1 MRLFRILSLLLVVVA
16 PSAFADSP
24 YLVEMILVRQNAEP
38 VINSRAAPENWDAGA
53 ARLPTDKLSPPRLG
67 NIVDKL
73 SADNSYTVL
82 LHRAWDQNLGEQ
94 PVKLAITDGQEQ
106 FGQFPIEG
114 TLNLQLGRF
123 TDIDANFW
131 LNQFDANGS
140 VIASEHLSQQ
150 DVRTKNNQLN
160 YLDGGH
166 LALLI
171 KITSLTAKPPSA
183 PPPDIQD

>member
-1 MRLFRILSLLLVVVA
+1 MRLFRILSLLLVVLA

-24 YLVEMILVRQNAEP
+24 YQVEMILVRQNAEP
-38 VINSRAAPENWDAGA
+38 ALNSRAAPENWDDGA
-53 ARLPTDKLSPPRLG
+53 VRLGDRMSPPRLN

-73 SADNSYTVL
+73 NADNSFTVL
-82 LHRAWDQNLGEQ
+82 AHKAWEQNLGEQ
-94 PVKLAITDGQEQ
+94 PVKIAITDGQEQ

-114 TLNLQLGRF
+114 VLSLQLGRF
-123 TDIDANFW
+123 TDIDADFW
-131 LNQFDANGS
+131 LNTFDSNGS
-140 VIASEHLSQQ
+140 VVASEHLSQK

-160 YLDGGH
+160 DLDGGH

>member
-1 MRLFRILSLLLVVVA
+1 MRLFRILSLLLVVIA
-16 PSAFADSP
+16 PSAFADSL
-24 YLVEMILVRQNAEP
+24 YQVEMILIRQNAEP
-38 VINSRAAPENWDAGA
+38 LINSRAAPEDWAAGA
-53 ARLPTDKLSPPRLG
+53 SRLDNDKVSPPRLN

-73 SADNSYTVL
+73 SADNNYTVL
-82 LHRAWDQNLGEQ
+82 LHKAWEQNLGEQ
-94 PVKLAITDGQEQ
+94 PVKLAISDGQEQ

-114 TLNLQLGRF
+114 TLSLQLGRF
-123 TDIDANFW
+123 TDIDAQLW
-131 LNQFDANGS
+131 INQFDSNGS
-140 VIASEHLSQQ
+140 VIASEHLSQT

-183 PPPDIQD
+183 PPPDLQD

>member
-1 MRLFRILSLLLVVVA
+1 MRLFRILSLLLVVIA
-16 PSAFADSP
+16 PSAFADGL
-24 YLVEMILVRQNAEP
+24 YQVEMILVRQNAEP

-53 ARLPTDKLSPPRLG
+53 PRLGDRMSPPRLG

-73 SADNSYTVL
+73 SADANYTVL
-82 LHRAWDQNLGEQ
+82 AHKAWEQNLGEQ
-94 PVKLAITDGQEQ
+94 PIKVAITDGQEQ

-114 TLNLQLGRF
+114 VLSLQLGRF
-123 TDIDANFW
+123 TDIDADFW
-131 LNQFDANGS
+131 INQFDSNGS
-140 VIASEHLSQQ
+140 VIASEHLNQT

-183 PPPDIQD
+183 PPPDLQD

>member
-1 MRLFRILSLLLVVVA
+1 MRLFRILSLLLVVFA

-24 YLVEMILVRQNAEP
+24 YQVEMILIRQNAEP
-38 VINSRAAPENWDAGA
+38 ALNSRAAPENWDEGA
-53 ARLPTDKLSPPRLG
+53 QRLGDRLSPPRLN

-73 SADNSYTVL
+73 NADNSFTVL
-82 LHRAWDQNLGEQ
+82 AHKAWEQNLGEQ
-94 PVKLAITDGQEQ
+94 PVKIAITDGQEQ
-106 FGQFPIEG
+106 LGQFPIEG
-114 TLNLQLGRF
+114 VLSLQLGRF
-123 TDIDANFW
+123 TDIDADFW
-131 LNQFDANGS
+131 LNTFDSNGS
-140 VIASEHLSQQ
+140 VVASEHLSQK

>member
-1 MRLFRILSLLLVVVA
+1 MRLFRILSLMLVVVA
-16 PSAFADSP
+16 PAAFADSP
-24 YLVEMILVRQNAEP
+24 YQVEMILVRQNAEP
-38 VINSRAAPENWDAGA
+38 VISSRPAPENWDAGA
-53 ARLPTDKLSPPRLG
+53 VRLGDKTSPPRLG

-73 SADNSYTVL
+73 RADNSYTVL
-82 LHRAWDQNLGEQ
+82 AHKAWEQNLGEQ
-94 PVKLAITDGQEQ
+94 PVKVAITEGQEQ

-114 TLNLQLGRF
+114 VLNLQLGRF

-131 LNQFDANGS
+131 INQFDANGS
-140 VIASEHLSQQ
+140 VVASEHLSQT

>member
-1 MRLFRILSLLLVVVA
+1 MRVFRILSLLLVVLA
-16 PSAFADSP
+16 PSAFADSL
-24 YLVEMILVRQNAEP
+24 YQVEMILVRQNAEP
-38 VINSRAAPENWDAGA
+38 VINSRAAPENWDGGA
-53 ARLPTDKLSPPRLG
+53 QRLGERMSPPRLG

-73 SADNSYTVL
+73 RADYNYTVL
-82 LHRAWDQNLGEQ
+82 AHKAWEQSLGEQ
-94 PVKLAITDGQEQ
+94 PVKIAITDGQEQ

-114 TLNLQLGRF
+114 VLNLQLGRF
-123 TDIDANFW
+123 TNIDADFW
-131 LNQFDANGS
+131 INQFDGNGS
-140 VIASEHLSQQ
+140 VIASEHLSQK

-183 PPPDIQD
+183 PPPDLQD

>member
-1 MRLFRILSLLLVVVA
+1 MRLFRILSLLLVVAA
-16 PSAFADSP
+16 PAAFADSP
-24 YLVEMILVRQNAEP
+24 YQVEMILVRHNADP

-53 ARLPTDKLSPPRLG
+53 VRLGDKWSPPRLS

-73 SADNSYTVL
+73 RADSSYTVL
-82 LHRAWDQNLGEQ
+82 AHKAWEQNLGDQ
-94 PVKLAITDGQEQ
+94 PVKVAIADGQEQ

-114 TLNLQLGRF
+114 VLSLQLGRF

-131 LNQFDANGS
+131 INQFDANGS
-140 VIASEHLSQQ
+140 VIASEHLSQT

>member
-1 MRLFRILSLLLVVVA
+1 MRLFRLLSLLLMVVA

-24 YLVEMILVRQNAEP
+24 YQVEMILVRQNAEP
-38 VINSRAAPENWDAGA
+38 ALNSRPAPENWDAGA
-53 ARLPTDKLSPPRLG
+53 AQLGDRMSPPRL
-67 NIVDKL
+67 NNVVDKL
-73 SADNSYTVL
+73 RADNSYTVL
-82 LHRAWDQNLGEQ
+82 THKAWEQNLGEQ
-94 PVKLAITDGQEQ
+94 PVKIAITDGQEQ

-114 TLNLQLGRF
+114 VLNLQLGRF
-123 TDIDANFW
+123 TDIDADFW
-131 LNQFDANGS
+131 VNRFDSNGS
-140 VIASEHLSQQ
+140 VIASEHLSQT

>member
-1 MRLFRILSLLLVVVA
+1 MRLFRMLSLLLVVAA
-16 PSAFADSP
+16 PAAFADSP
-24 YLVEMILVRQNAEP
+24 YQVEMILVRQNAEP
-38 VINSRAAPENWDAGA
+38 VINSRAAPEDWDTGA
-53 ARLPTDKLSPPRLG
+53 VRLGDKLSPPRLS

-73 SADNSYTVL
+73 RADSTYTVL
-82 LHRAWDQNLGEQ
+82 LHKAWEQNLGEQ

-114 TLNLQLGRF
+114 VLNLQLGRF
-123 TDIDANFW
+123 TDIDADFW
-131 LNQFDANGS
+131 INQFDGNGS
-140 VIASEHLSQQ
+140 VIASEHLAQK

-183 PPPDIQD
+183 PPPDLQD

>member
-1 MRLFRILSLLLVVVA
+1 MRVFRILSLLLVVLA
-16 PSAFADSP
+16 PSAFADSL
-24 YLVEMILVRQNAEP
+24 YQVEMILVRQNAEP

-53 ARLPTDKLSPPRLG
+53 AHLGNDKLSPPRLN

-73 SADNSYTVL
+73 NTDNSYTVL
-82 LHRAWDQNLGEQ
+82 AHKAWEQNLGDQ
-94 PVKLAITDGQEQ
+94 PVKIAITDGQEQ

-114 TLNLQLGRF
+114 VLNLQLGRF
-123 TDIDANFW
+123 TDIDADFW
-131 LNQFDANGS
+131 INQFDSNGS
-140 VIASEHLSQQ
+140 VISSEHLAQK

>member
-16 PSAFADSP
+16 PSALADSP

-38 VINSRAAPENWDAGA
+38 VINSRAAPETWDAGA
-53 ARLPTDKLSPPRLG
+53 LRLPADKISPPRLG

-73 SADNSYTVL
+73 RADNSYTVL
-82 LHRAWDQNLGEQ
+82 LHRAWEQNLGEQ
-94 PVKLAITDGQEQ
+94 PVKLAISDGQEQ

-123 TDIDANFW
+123 TDINAQFW
-131 LNQFDANGS
+131 INQFDANGS

>member
-1 MRLFRILSLLLVVVA
+1 MLVLA

-24 YLVEMILVRQNAEP
+24 YHVEMILVRQNAES
-38 VINSRAAPENWDAGA
+38 VINSRAAPEDWDAGA
-53 ARLPTDKLSPPRLG
+53 LRVGDRMSPPRLG

-73 SADNSYTVL
+73 RADASYTVL
-82 LHRAWDQNLGEQ
+82 LHKAWEQNLGDR
-94 PVKLAITDGQEQ
+94 PVKVAITDGQEQ

-114 TLNLQLGRF
+114 VLNLQLGRF

-131 LNQFDANGS
+131 VNRFDSNAS
-140 VIASEHLSQQ
+140 VIASEHLAQK

-183 PPPDIQD
+183 PPPDSQD

>member
-1 MRLFRILSLLLVVVA
+1 MRLFRILSLMLVVLA
-16 PSAFADSP
+16 PSAYADSP
-24 YLVEMILVRQNAEP
+24 YQVEIILVSQNAEP
-38 VINSRAAPENWDAGA
+38 ELISRAAPENWDAEAVHLG
-53 ARLPTDKLSPPRLG
+53 DKMSPPRLG

-73 SADNSYTVL
+73 SADSNYTVL
-82 LHRAWDQNLGEQ
+82 LRRAWDQNLGDQ
-94 PVKLAITDGQEQ
+94 PVKLAISDGQEQ

-114 TLNLQLGRF
+114 TLSLQLGRF
-123 TDIDANFW
+123 TDIDADFW
-131 LNQFDANGS
+131 INQFDANGS

-183 PPPDIQD
+183 PPPDAQD

>member
-1 MRLFRILSLLLVVVA
+1 MRLFRILSLLLVVLA

-24 YLVEMILVRQNAEP
+24 YQVEIILVRQNAEP

-53 ARLPTDKLSPPRLG
+53 VRLSTDKVSPPRLN
-67 NIVDKL
+67 NIVEKL
-73 SADNSYTVL
+73 TADSSYTVL
-82 LHRAWDQNLGEQ
+82 AHKAWEQNLGDQ
-94 PVKLAITDGQEQ
+94 PVKIAITDGQEQ
-106 FGQFPIEG
+106 FGQFPLEG
-114 TLNLQLGRF
+114 VLNLQLGRF

-131 LNQFDANGS
+131 INQFDGNGS
-140 VIASEHLSQQ
+140 VIASEHLSQT

-171 KITSLTAKPPSA
+171 KITSLTAKPPTA

>member
-1 MRLFRILSLLLVVVA
+1 MRLFRMLSLLLVVVA
-16 PSAFADSP
+16 PAAFADSP
-24 YLVEMILVRQNAEP
+24 YQVEMILVRQNAEP
-38 VINSRAAPENWDAGA
+38 VINSRAAPENWDTGA
-53 ARLPTDKLSPPRLG
+53 LRLGTDKMSPPRLN
-67 NIVDKL
+67 NIVEKL

-82 LHRAWDQNLGEQ
+82 AHKAWEQNLGEQ
-94 PVKLAITDGQEQ
+94 PVKVAITDGVEQ
-106 FGQFPIEG
+106 FGQFPLEG
-114 TLNLQLGRF
+114 VLNLQLGRF
-123 TDIDANFW
+123 TDIDADFW
-131 LNQFDANGS
+131 INQFDSNGG
-140 VIASEHLSQQ
+140 VIASEHLSQK

>member
-1 MRLFRILSLLLVVVA
+1 MRLFRILSLLLVVLA
-16 PSAFADSP
+16 PSAFAVSP
-24 YLVEMILVRQNAEP
+24 YQVEMILVRQNAEP
-38 VINSRAAPENWDAGA
+38 ALNSRAAPENWDEGA
-53 ARLPTDKLSPPRLG
+53 QRLGDRLSPPRLN

-73 SADNSYTVL
+73 NADNSFTVL
-82 LHRAWDQNLGEQ
+82 AHKAWEQNLGEQ
-94 PVKLAITDGQEQ
+94 PVRIAITDGQEQ

-114 TLNLQLGRF
+114 VLSLQLGRF
-123 TDIDANFW
+123 TDIDADFW
-131 LNQFDANGS
+131 LNTFDSNGS
-140 VIASEHLSQQ
+140 VVASEHLSQK

-183 PPPDIQD
+183 PPSDIQD

>member
-1 MRLFRILSLLLVVVA
+1 MRMFRILSLLLVVMA

-24 YLVEMILVRQNAEP
+24 YQVEMILVRQNAEP
-38 VINSRAAPENWDAGA
+38 VINSRAAPEDWDGGA
-53 ARLPTDKLSPPRLG
+53 QRLGERMSPPRLG

-73 SADNSYTVL
+73 RSDANYTVL
-82 LHRAWDQNLGEQ
+82 AHKAWEQSLGEQ
-94 PVKLAITDGQEQ
+94 PVKIAITDGQEQ

-114 TLNLQLGRF
+114 VLNLQLGRF
-123 TDIDANFW
+123 TDIDADFW
-131 LNQFDANGS
+131 INQFDGNGS
-140 VIASEHLSQQ
+140 VIASEHLSQK

-183 PPPDIQD
+183 PPPDMQD

>member
-24 YLVEMILVRQNAEP
+24 YQVEMILVRQNAEP

-53 ARLPTDKLSPPRLG
+53 VRLGSDKLSPPRLN

-73 SADNSYTVL
+73 RADNSYTVL
-82 LHRAWDQNLGEQ
+82 AHKAWEQNLGEQ
-94 PVKLAITDGQEQ
+94 PVKIAITDGQEQ

-114 TLNLQLGRF
+114 VLNLQLGRF

-131 LNQFDANGS
+131 INQFDSNGS
-140 VIASEHLSQQ
+140 VVASEHLSQT

-183 PPPDIQD
+183 PPPDAQD

>member
-1 MRLFRILSLLLVVVA
+1 MRLFRMLSLLLLVA
-16 PSAFADSP
+16 APAAFADSP
-24 YLVEMILVRQNAEP
+24 YQVELILVRQNAEP
-38 VINSRAAPENWDAGA
+38 VINSRAAPEDWDTGA
-53 ARLPTDKLSPPRLG
+53 LRLGDKLSPPRLSS
-67 NIVDKL
+67 IVDKL
-73 SADNSYTVL
+73 RADSTYTVL
-82 LHRAWDQNLGEQ
+82 LHKAWEQNLGEQ

-114 TLNLQLGRF
+114 VLNLQLGRF
-123 TDIDANFW
+123 TDIDADFW
-131 LNQFDANGS
+131 INQFDGNGS
-140 VIASEHLSQQ
+140 VIASEHLAQK

-183 PPPDIQD
+183 PPPDLQD

>member
-1 MRLFRILSLLLVVVA
+1 MRLFRILSLLLVVIA
-16 PSAFADSP
+16 PSAFADGL
-24 YLVEMILVRQNAEP
+24 YQVEMILVRQNAEP

-53 ARLPTDKLSPPRLG
+53 PRLS

-73 SADNSYTVL
+73 RADSSYTVL
-82 LHRAWDQNLGEQ
+82 AHKAWEQNLGDQ
-94 PVKLAITDGQEQ
+94 PVKVAITDGQEQ

-114 TLNLQLGRF
+114 VLSLQLGRF
-123 TDIDANFW
+123 TDIDADFW
-131 LNQFDANGS
+131 INQFDGNGS
-140 VIASEHLSQQ
+140 VIASEHLSQK

-183 PPPDIQD
+183 PPPDLQD

>member
-1 MRLFRILSLLLVVVA
+1 MRLFRMLSLLLLVA
-16 PSAFADSP
+16 APAAFADSP
-24 YLVEMILVRQNAEP
+24 YQVELILVRQNAEP
-38 VINSRAAPENWDAGA
+38 VINSRAAPEDWDTGA
-53 ARLPTDKLSPPRLG
+53 LRLGDKLSPPRLSSV
-67 NIVDKL
+67 VDKL
-73 SADNSYTVL
+73 RADSTYTVL
-82 LHRAWDQNLGEQ
+82 LHKAWEQNLGEQ

-114 TLNLQLGRF
+114 VLNLQLGRF
-123 TDIDANFW
+123 TDIDADFW
-131 LNQFDANGS
+131 INQFDGNGS
-140 VIASEHLSQQ
+140 VIASEHLAQK

-183 PPPDIQD
+183 PPPDLQD

>member
-1 MRLFRILSLLLVVVA
+1 MRMFRILSLLLVVIA

-24 YLVEMILVRQNAEP
+24 YQVEMILVRQNAEP
-38 VINSRAAPENWDAGA
+38 VINSRAAPEDWDGGA
-53 ARLPTDKLSPPRLG
+53 QRLGERMSPPRLG

-73 SADNSYTVL
+73 RSDANYTVL
-82 LHRAWDQNLGEQ
+82 AHKAWEQSLGEQ
-94 PVKLAITDGQEQ
+94 PVKIAITDGQEQ

-114 TLNLQLGRF
+114 VLNLQLGRF
-123 TDIDANFW
+123 TDIDADFW
-131 LNQFDANGS
+131 INQFDGNGS
-140 VIASEHLSQQ
+140 VIASEHFSQK

-183 PPPDIQD
+183 PPPDMQD

>member
-1 MRLFRILSLLLVVVA
+1 MRLFRTLSLLLVVLA
-16 PSAFADSP
+16 PSALADSL
-24 YLVEMILVRQNAEP
+24 YQVEMILVRQNAEP
-38 VINSRAAPENWDAGA
+38 VINSRAAPEDWAAGA
-53 ARLPTDKLSPPRLG
+53 PGLPTDKLSPPRLG
-67 NIVDKL
+67 NIVEKL
-73 SADNSYTVL
+73 TADNNYTVL
-82 LHRAWDQNLGEQ
+82 LHKAWEQSLGEQ
-94 PVKLAITDGQEQ
+94 PVRLAITDGQAQ

-123 TDIDANFW
+123 TDIDAAFW
-131 LNQFDANGS
+131 VNQFDSNGS
-140 VIASEHLSQQ
+140 VVASEHLNQK

-183 PPPDIQD
+183 PPPDVQD

>member
-1 MRLFRILSLLLVVVA
+1 MRLFRMLSLLLVVVA
-16 PSAFADSP
+16 PAAFADSP
-24 YLVEMILVRQNAEP
+24 YQVEMILVRQNAEP

-53 ARLPTDKLSPPRLG
+53 ARLGTDKMSPPRLN

-82 LHRAWDQNLGEQ
+82 AHKAWEQTLGDQ
-94 PVKLAITDGQEQ
+94 PVKVAITDGAEQ

-114 TLNLQLGRF
+114 VLSLQLGRF
-123 TDIDANFW
+123 TDIDADFW
-131 LNQFDANGS
+131 INQFDSNGS
-140 VIASEHLSQQ
+140 VVASEHLSQK

>member
-1 MRLFRILSLLLVVVA
+1 MRLFRMLSLLLVVVA

-38 VINSRAAPENWDAGA
+38 VINSRAAPENWDEGA
-53 ARLPTDKLSPPRLG
+53 VRLGDKMSPPRLN

-73 SADNSYTVL
+73 NADHSYTVL
-82 LHRAWDQNLGEQ
+82 AHKAWEQNLGEQ
-94 PVKLAITDGQEQ
+94 PVKIAITDGQEQ
-106 FGQFPIEG
+106 FGQFPVEG

-123 TDIDANFW
+123 TDIDAQFW
-131 LNQFDANGS
+131 VNQFDSNAS
-140 VIASEHLSQQ
+140 VIASEHLNQT

>member
-1 MRLFRILSLLLVVVA
+1 MRLFRILSLLLVVAA
-16 PSAFADSP
+16 PAAFADSP
-24 YLVEMILVRQNAEP
+24 YQVELILVRQNAEP

-53 ARLPTDKLSPPRLG
+53 SRLGTETMSPPRLN

-73 SADNSYTVL
+73 NADNSFTVL
-82 LHRAWDQNLGEQ
+82 AHKAWEQNLGEQ
-94 PVKLAITDGQEQ
+94 PVKIAVTDGQEQ

-114 TLNLQLGRF
+114 VLSLQLGRF

-131 LNQFDANGS
+131 INQFDANGS
-140 VIASEHLSQQ
+140 VIASEHLSQT
-150 DVRTKNNQLN
+150 DVRTKNNQHN